1 MKCQVFLLTFR
12 IYFNI
17 IYSVNSLDL
26 LLKNSTKNFLRKVY
40 ETINK

>member
-17 IYSVNSLDL
+17 IFSVNSLDL
-26 LLKNSTKNFLRKVY
+26 LIKELY
-40 ETINK
+40 